1 MSSVDQ
7 PLQAFGAAIR
17 VLWCEG
23 KYAVISPVAGAGE
36 LSDGHQLKGG
46 NSQTCQFRET
56 RDQGLERS
64 FRRICPHVKFV
75 ENARFQRYPV
85 PRRIG
90 PLKPSHVYEMRRAV
104 HSLGLKSRC
113 GIRQFARILQPVQI
127 WGSGLQTIDCEM
139 VISPLHRLP
148 PQREFVRAQ
157 KIKALP
163 TRAWS
168 PQYKLPRPVRNRGR
182 TKASFFQ
189 RRVSRCH
196 DGEKKFRVDVLGWSG
211 P

>member
-17 VLWCEG
+17 VLRCEG
-23 KYAVISPVAGAGE
+23 KDAVVSPVAGAGE

-46 NSQTCQFRET
+46 DSQTCQFRET

-75 ENARFQRYPV
+75 ENARFWRCPL
-85 PRRIG
+85 PRRIR

-113 GIRQFARILQPVQI
+113 GIRQFARIIQPVQI
-127 WGSGLQTIDCEM
+127 GGSGLQTFDGEM
-139 VISPLHRLP
+139 VIPALLRLHLKNAW
-148 PQREFVRAQ
+148 VRAQ
-157 KIKALP
+157 KMKARP
-163 TRAWS
+163 ARAWS
-168 PQYKLPRPVRNRGR
+168 
-182 TKASFFQ
+182 
-189 RRVSRCH
+189 
-196 DGEKKFRVDVLGWSG
+196 
-211 P
+211 